1 MVENPAAEDE
11 LAKVFL
17 LQSSIATGSNN
28 TRVRS
33 DPKLASSNSKSSLV
47 WIILVVD
54 QLLQDKISEPNKLCM
69 QKQLL
74 PAAIA

>member
-33 DPKLASSNSKSSLV
+33 DPKLASNSKSSLV